1 MNPEREKF
9 LNLKHPPARLNI
21 EETAWFLGFAPH
33 DVPILIQAGM
43 LKPLGRPPSRG
54 TKYFATATLEQLR
67 TDLKWLARASDA
79 IVEHWRRKNEAVED
93 EELAEGTSDTVG
105 NGSTANGRVAIESA
119 CGISVSK
126 QTTNKPN
133 ENYSH

>member
-79 IVEHWRRKNEAVED
+79 IVEHWRKKNASESCAK
-93 EELAEGTSDTVG
+93 LAQ
-105 NGSTANGRVAIESA
+105 ST
-119 CGISVSK
+119 CL
-126 QTTNKPN
+126 Q
-133 ENYSH
+133 